1 MRYICNWSLYK
12 LATRLKAQ
20 YSSLPHER
28 QIRSQP
34 FSLHQEAN
42 NGKGF
47 LFFYRR
53 ASFFGATLRIV
64 QYNNAQLSGM
74 PKDTTCL
81 YFQRKH
87 LRNTILLWQNNHTAG
102 SEQCSFVESKLVN
115 RFPIAAVQLLDW
127 HLLKDSLKH
136 SFSTSVSSCLN
147 QILGKTKL
155 NKTLLAFVRR

>member
-1 MRYICNWSLYK
+1 
-12 LATRLKAQ
+12 
-20 YSSLPHER
+20 
-28 QIRSQP
+28 
-34 FSLHQEAN
+34 
-42 NGKGF
+42 
-47 LFFYRR
+47 
-53 ASFFGATLRIV
+53 
-64 QYNNAQLSGM
+64 M